1 MNIVITGDEGFIGS
15 HLKTRLESEGHAVTG
30 WDIKSGKDIGNFYL
44 DEDTNFVIHLA
55 AIADVRRSIAEPD
68 LYWEENVIKTQ
79 KVQDWCEFANVPLLY
94 ASSSCIH
101 SWGKSPYGMSKKV
114 NELTAYRGQVGM
126 RFTTVYGD
134 GARDTM
140 FMGKLQRGE
149 LTYVTE
155 HKRDFIHVSD
165 VVEAIHLLMSNYN
178 NLTHPAY
185 DIGTGESN
193 VVKDIA
199 ELAGYNV
206 DTSVGFGCES
216 IDNTADIT
224 HLQSDTNWWPMVDV
238 KKYVSNEFTL

>member
-15 HLKTRLESEGHAVTG
+15 HLKRRLENYGDTVIG
-30 WDIKSGKDIGNFYL
+30 WDVKSGKDIKDFHL
-44 DEDTNFVIHLA
+44 DPNTDFVVHLA
-55 AIADVRRSIAEPD
+55 AIADVRRSIREPD
-68 LYWEENVIKTQ
+68 LYWEENVLKTK
-79 KVQDWCEFANVPLLY
+79 KVQDWCEFVNVPLLY

-114 NELTAYRGQVGM
+114 NELTAHRGQVGM

-165 VVEAIHLLMSNYN
+165 VIQAICLLMWNYH
-178 NLTHPAY
+178 NLSHPAY
-185 DIGTGESN
+185 DIGTGTNN

-199 ELAGYNV
+199 ELAGYTV
-206 DTSVGFGCES
+206 PTKVGFDCES

-224 HLQSDTNWWPMVDV
+224 HLQSDTDWWPMIDV
-238 KKYVSNEFTL
+238 KKYVSDKFTF